1 MLKRS
6 FDIFGS
12 LLGIIF
18 LLPLFCIVS
27 IAIKIKDGKPVFF
40 KQKRV
45 GKNGILF
52 DVYKFRTMQNSPDRD
67 KKLASTKDLRITALG
82 KILRHYK
89 LDELPQLFNV
99 LRGDMSFVGYRPEI
113 PYYVE
118 QYNEFEKEIL
128 KYKPGIVD
136 PATLKFSR
144 EENDILEKSDNLE
157 KDYVEKILPEKI
169 SISLVYA
176 KEATFFKDL
185 QCLMKCMFHLFS

>member
-12 LLGIIF
+12 LLGIGF
-18 LLPLFCIVS
+18 LLPIFCIVS
-27 IAIKIKDGKPVFF
+27 IAIKIKDGSPILF

-52 DVYKFRTMQNSPDRD
+52 NVYKFRTMQNSSDRD
-67 KKLASTKDLRITALG
+67 KKLASTKDLRITSLG

-118 QYNEFEKEIL
+118 KYNEFEKEIL

-144 EENDILEKSDNLE
+144 EENDILEKSDDLE
-157 KDYVEKILPEKI
+157 KDYLEKILPEKI
-169 SISLVYA
+169 SISLAYA